1 MSISG
6 QGKLAITCGD
16 PAGVGPEVIR
26 DALRLHPEWVPDVCV
41 FGWETW
47 TSGLCR
53 ELGVETRSIPDPEGG
68 VHPGVPTVAGSGVA
82 LWAMDAAARACVA
95 GECFAVATAPVSKH
109 WMRQAGMMTPG
120 QTEFFANAW
129 GGVPTMAFIAA
140 EMRVAL
146 VTWHV
151 PLRDL
156 WLHLTADAIQRTV
169 RDLVNVLHRLGI
181 SRPRV
186 AVCGLN
192 PHAGEQG
199 QMGDEEL
206 VLIQPALKAMGDL
219 QADLSDC
226 LPSDTVFFRHRRGDF
241 DGVVALYHDQGLAP
255 LKTVAFDEAV
265 NTSLG
270 LPFVRT
276 SPDHGT
282 GFDIAGKGRAS
293 ARSMEAA
300 IRLAMQL
307 SERNWRLRL

>member
-1 MSISG
+1 
-6 QGKLAITCGD
+6 
-16 PAGVGPEVIR
+16 
-26 DALRLHPEWVPDVCV
+26 
-41 FGWETW
+41 
-47 TSGLCR
+47 
-53 ELGVETRSIPDPEGG
+53 
-68 VHPGVPTVAGSGVA
+68 
-82 LWAMDAAARACVA
+82 
-95 GECFAVATAPVSKH
+95 
-109 WMRQAGMMTPG
+109 
-120 QTEFFANAW
+120 
-129 GGVPTMAFIAA
+129 MAFISG
-140 EMRVAL
+140 EMKVAL

-156 WLHLTADAIQRTV
+156 WKYLTTEAIQRTV
-169 RDLVNVLHRLGI
+169 RDLVSVLHQLGI
-181 SRPRV
+181 SRPRI

-206 VLIQPALKAMGDL
+206 VLIQPALHAIDDL
-219 QADLSDC
+219 EAELSDC
-226 LPSDTVFFRHRRGDF
+226 LPSDTVFLRHRRGDF

-255 LKTVAFDEAV
+255 LKTIAFDDAV

-300 IRLAMQL
+300 IRLAMKL
-307 SERNWRLRL
+307 SVR

>member
-1 MSISG
+1 MMKASG
-6 QGKLAITCGD
+6 KVAVTCGD
-16 PAGVGPEVIR
+16 PAGVGPEVVM
-26 DALRLHPEWVPDVCV
+26 DALRLHPEWIPDVCV

-47 TSGLCR
+47 TSRLQA
-53 ELGVETRSIPDPEGG
+53 ELGVETRCIADPVGG
-68 VHPGVPTVAGSGVA
+68 VHPAAPDVDGSRVA
-82 LWAMDAAARACVA
+82 LWAMEASARACVA
-95 GECFAVATAPVSKH
+95 GECRAVATAPVSKH

-120 QTEFFANAW
+120 QTEFFANQW
-129 GGVPTMAFIAA
+129 GGVPTMAFISG
-140 EMRVAL
+140 EMKVAL

-156 WLHLTADAIQRTV
+156 WKHLTTEAIQRTV
-169 RDLVNVLHRLGI
+169 RDLVGVLHRLGI
-181 SRPRV
+181 RRPRI

-192 PHAGEQG
+192 PHAGENG

-206 VLIQPALKAMGDL
+206 VLIQPAIHAIDDL
-219 QADLSDC
+219 EADLSDC

-255 LKTVAFDEAV
+255 LKTIAFDDAV

-307 SERNWRLRL
+307 SVR

>member
-1 MSISG
+1 
-6 QGKLAITCGD
+6 
-16 PAGVGPEVIR
+16 
-26 DALRLHPEWVPDVCV
+26 
-41 FGWETW
+41 
-47 TSGLCR
+47 
-53 ELGVETRSIPDPEGG
+53 
-68 VHPGVPTVAGSGVA
+68 
-82 LWAMDAAARACVA
+82 
-95 GECFAVATAPVSKH
+95 
-109 WMRQAGMMTPG
+109 
-120 QTEFFANAW
+120 
-129 GGVPTMAFIAA
+129 MAFIAA

>member
-1 MSISG
+1 MMKASG
-6 QGKLAITCGD
+6 KVAVTCGD
-16 PAGVGPEVIR
+16 PAGVGPEVVM
-26 DALRLHPEWVPDVCV
+26 DALRLHPEWIPDVCV

-47 TSGLCR
+47 TSRLR
-53 ELGVETRSIPDPEGG
+53 AELGVETRCVADPVGG
-68 VHPGVPTVAGSGVA
+68 VHPGSPDVDGSRVA
-82 LWAMDAAARACVA
+82 LWAMEASARACVA
-95 GECFAVATAPVSKH
+95 GECRAVATAPVSKH

-120 QTEFFANAW
+120 QTEFFANQW
-129 GGVPTMAFIAA
+129 GGVPTMAFISG
-140 EMRVAL
+140 EMKVAL

-156 WLHLTADAIQRTV
+156 WKHLTTEAIQRTV
-169 RDLVNVLHRLGI
+169 RDLVGVLHRLGTR
-181 SRPRV
+181 RPRI

-192 PHAGEQG
+192 PHAGENG

-206 VLIQPALKAMGDL
+206 VLIQPALKAIGDL

-255 LKTVAFDEAV
+255 LKTIAFDDAV

-307 SERNWRLRL
+307 SS